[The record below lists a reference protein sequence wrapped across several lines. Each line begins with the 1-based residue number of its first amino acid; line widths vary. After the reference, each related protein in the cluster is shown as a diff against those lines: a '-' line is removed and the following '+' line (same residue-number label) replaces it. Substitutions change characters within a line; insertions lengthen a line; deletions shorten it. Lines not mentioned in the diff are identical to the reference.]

1 MKNYRYK
8 SLRGYTMDDHGHD
21 LYTYFTHM
29 IVDVFHSQC
38 SNPYDQLIIIKD
50 RLTVLNYQEL
60 LDFKNVIKNGL
71 YHMNQIINEDQ

>member
-1 MKNYRYK
+1 
-8 SLRGYTMDDHGHD
+8 
-21 LYTYFTHM
+21 M